1 MLTLLEKVS
10 FLQKAPIFQ
19 GIRTE
24 SLARVAA
31 VAHEVNFDPRQT
43 LFRET
48 DNADTMFFLLDGEV
62 TVLQNGLEKQKLG
75 PHEVVGVLPVLSG
88 EPYPTSAVAAQPV
101 RALRIDQQDFYD
113 VLAEDFDV
121 TRGILKALVGL
132 ATGGE

>member
-10 FLQKAPIFQ
+10 LLQKAAVFQ
-19 GIRTE
+19 AIRTE

-31 VAHEVNFDPRQT
+31 VAHETSFEPRHT
-43 LFRET
+43 LFRES
-48 DNADTMFFLLDGEV
+48 DNPDTMYFVLEGEV
-62 TVLQNGLEKQKLG
+62 SVLQNGLEKKKLG
-75 PHEVVGVLPVLSG
+75 AHEVAGIMPLLAG
-88 EPYPTSAVAAQPV
+88 EPYPTSAVATQAV

-132 ATGGE
+132 AAGEE